1 MAVPVMVLTEPE
13 NSLIRQ
19 YTALISTEGTE
30 LVFTE
35 EATAEIAKLSSK
47 MNAEMEDIGARRLHT
62 MMEQLLEEISFSVCD
77 RSVERIEITAALVR
91 ERLASLVED
100 RDIRRYLL

>member
-1 MAVPVMVLTEPE
+1 MNDGRVEWFYGIGIHAVQYIHIAE
-13 NSLIRQ
+13 NSGKLTR
-19 YTALISTEGTE
+19 
-30 LVFTE
+30 
-35 EATAEIAKLSSK
+35 EIAVLASK

-77 RSVERIEITAALVR
+77 TKCPSFDIDIEFVR
-91 ERLASLVED
+91 NRLNCLVEN